1 MTTNVFE
8 RIGAT
13 PIINAL
19 GIYTKL
25 GGTIISPTVW
35 QAMTESN
42 DWAVE
47 MSDLLD
53 ASGKHLATFLGVDAA
68 RVVPGVA
75 AGLPMSLAACLI
87 AEDSSAVERLPDT
100 TGLRSGV
107 VVQAAQQY
115 KYLRACWLSGG
126 HPVWAGTEERTTR
139 EDLEAAFADPSVFAA
154 VYPAHLEPYR
164 DAVGL
169 AEFAEIAHAHDIP
182 VVIDAAF
189 MSYPPSQTTHYAG
202 LGDVVLFSA
211 KYFYGPNGGGFA
223 YGRPDLIENLG
234 KLDFTAF
241 ETSEWKTFGRS
252 FKLDRHT
259 VVATVLALEEW
270 FAMDHEERWGTY
282 RRMVKTLEDA
292 LKGRPGIQALP
303 KFFAPVEGLEDEP
316 VNCVVIKVD
325 AARAGISAEALHQA
339 LYDGTPRIVAHLE
352 DGDVIVCVES
362 MRAGQDG
369 EVAARLAAIL
379 A

>member
-1 MTTNVFE
+1 MNVFE

-35 QAMTESN
+35 QAMTEAN

-53 ASGKHLATFLGVDAA
+53 ASGEHLAKFLGVEAA

-87 AEDSSAVERLPDT
+87 GQDPSAVERLPDT

-115 KYLRACWLSGG
+115 KYLRACWLSGA
-126 HPVWAGTEERTTR
+126 HPVWAGTDERTTA
-139 EDLEAAFADPSVFAA
+139 EDLEKAFADPSVFAA
-154 VYPAHLEPYR
+154 VYPAHLEPLR
-164 DAVGL
+164 DAVAL
-169 AEFAEIAHAHDIP
+169 ADFAAIAHAHDIP
-182 VVIDAAF
+182 VIIDAAF
-189 MSYPPSQTTHYAG
+189 MSYPPTQTTRYAG
-202 LGDVVLFSA
+202 IGDVVLFSA

-223 YGRPDLIENLG
+223 YGRPDLIEAIG
-234 KLDFTAF
+234 RLDFTAF
-241 ETSEWKTFGRS
+241 ETSEWRTFGRS

-259 VVATVLALEEW
+259 VVATILALEEW
-270 FAMDHEERWGTY
+270 FAMDHEERWGKY
-282 RRMVKTLEDA
+282 RRMVRTMEEA

-303 KFFAPVEGLEDEP
+303 KYFAPAEGLEDEP
-316 VNCVVIKVD
+316 VNCLVVRVD
-325 AARAGISAEALHQA
+325 PARAGIAVEELHQA
-339 LYDGTPRIVAHLE
+339 LYDGPPRIVAHLE
-352 DGDVIVCVES
+352 DGEVIICVES
-362 MRAGQDG
+362 MREGQDT
-369 EVAARLAAIL
+369 EVATRLAAIL
-379 A
+379 G